1 MTVSGVPYP
10 EQIFQHFSW
19 ACPII
24 LLILLKVYFLQAFVP
39 SLLRSQY
46 SVVVS
51 YVSNLLIFLFVDL
64 VILKTDIWP
73 LIQHFF
79 LLTFFCFSFMYI
91 EAARRNSL
99 APSIS
104 EARLS
109 ALTARIRPHFLFNSL
124 NAAISLIRLRP
135 YDAETLLENLANLF
149 RAQLRDGSQNSTLGQ
164 EIEWAQEYIAI
175 EQIRMGHTARTGY
188 VAAPCARRC
197 GNAASTAATAF
208 GKCRIPW
215 CRIHP
220 PSRDNYG
227 INKIGKIIYFH
238 QYRKSVRNG
247 T

>member
-1 MTVSGVPYP
+1 MPDLRNSATLVRLLIVLLISLFIFPLMTVSGVPYP

-19 ACPII
+19 ACPVI
-24 LLILLKVYFLQAFVP
+24 LLILLKVYFLQAFAP

-104 EARLS
+104 KARLS
-109 ALTARIRPHFLFNSL
+109 ALTARIRP
-124 NAAISLIRLRP
+124 ISCL
-135 YDAETLLENLANLF
+135 
-149 RAQLRDGSQNSTLGQ
+149 
-164 EIEWAQEYIAI
+164 
-175 EQIRMGHTARTGY
+175 TA
-188 VAAPCARRC
+188 
-197 GNAASTAATAF
+197 
-208 GKCRIPW
+208 
-215 CRIHP
+215 
-220 PSRDNYG
+220 
-227 INKIGKIIYFH
+227 
-238 QYRKSVRNG
+238 
-247 T
+247 